1 MHSPLPSIGRPPI
14 FLLTVPYP
22 YIFTE
27 EAFYSRCLILQLP
40 VSLSSCSSTHYP
52 ASLNL
57 IPGVVPE
64 SSLGVKAFK
73 GEGKDPSTDSSSMAS
88 NRLLAPP
95 ISIRTNVR
103 DSRARTG
110 KYQAT
115 DMLQLHQEPNTS
127 EAELSPI
134 EGSEASFSLQVP
146 SQAPSSPTTSSLG
159 GDTLRSRS
167 DSFNSTA
174 YSDTNTSRSRA
185 NSDVKTI
192 RSRFEGDELS
202 PEEAL
207 RPDKTNEADFEVVD
221 NPFAFSPGQ
230 LNKTL
235 NPKSLAAYRALGG
248 IRGLEQGLQTDSIAG
263 LSVDE
268 VSISKRVSF
277 EEARKAAQTKKDGA
291 SSGPVSQDVL
301 VTDHEVK
308 GQYHDRKRVF
318 NDNRV
323 PTKKQV
329 SIWRLFWNVANDK
342 VLIILTIAA
351 VISLA
356 LGIYEAV
363 GQEPVEGEGP
373 SVDWIEGVAIE
384 VAVVIVVLV
393 TGLNDYR
400 REKQFAALSA
410 KKEDREVKAVR
421 SGKSVMISVYDV
433 MVGDVLHLESGDSI
447 PADGI
452 LISGHGIR
460 CDESS
465 ATGESDAMRKTS
477 GHEVSMRIEEGTAT
491 SKLDP
496 FIISGSKVLEGV
508 GTYLVTSV
516 GVNSSYG
523 KVMMAL
529 QTATEETPL
538 QKKLARMAGW
548 IGYLGTAAAG
558 LLFFILL
565 FRFVGGLSGNPRN
578 PAQKGSQFLDIL
590 IVAITIIVVAVP
602 EGLPVAVTLALSFA
616 TKKMLK
622 ENNLVRH
629 LRACETMGNA
639 TTICS
644 DKTGTLTQNRMTVV
658 AGVIGSQTQLDKRIQ
673 IDDGEGQRYRFGTAF
688 ERLSPAV
695 RALLLQS
702 SAINS
707 TAFEGEADGQF
718 AFIGSKTETAI
729 LTMAKEHLGMG
740 PVAEER
746 AGVEIVQLIPFDS
759 DRKCMGV
766 VIRLASGT
774 YRLLVKGAAEILLEK
789 ATSEIVRPFD
799 DSINKSDLSN
809 ESKNRVTDHI
819 NDFATQSLRTI
830 AMLYNDYPQWPP
842 VGARTLEEDR
852 SMAVFED
859 VLHDMTLLGVVGIQD
874 PLRDGVSLAVKQCQ
888 DAGVVVR
895 MVTGDNVVT
904 ANAIATECGIKT
916 KDGLVMEGPKFR
928 QLSDDHMDEVLPRLQ
943 VLARSSP
950 EDKRILVSRLKH
962 LGETVAVTGDGTNDG
977 PALKLSDVGFSMG
990 IAGTEVAKEA
1000 SAIILMDDN
1009 FSSIVKAI
1017 MWGRSVN
1024 DAVAKFLQFQI
1035 TVNITA
1041 VVLAFVSAVSSPDMH
1056 SVLSAVQLLWVNL
1069 IMDTFAALAL
1079 ATDPPTEKILDRKP
1093 TPKSAPLITTNM
1105 WKMIIGQTIYQLS
1118 VTFVLYFAGYSILGY
1133 PKGDKQV
1140 DKELATI
1147 VFNTFVWMQIFNQF
1161 NNRRLDNQ
1169 LNIFEGI
1176 QRNPFF
1182 AGISLIMVG
1191 GQVMI
1196 VFVGSDAFQITRID
1210 GTQWAIC
1217 ILCALPC
1224 LLWAIVLRCI
1234 PDKYAA
1240 FVFHIAG
1247 KVWFFF
1253 YRPIAKGLSF
1263 IFKPVGH
1270 GIRAAYRPTK
1280 RFSKRTTA
1288 KGFRKHSGADKSS
1301 DDEEAGVKLEKVATP
1316 TPQAPTKQTTP
1327 ITPPPP
1333 NVMVS
1338 PPPITLTAP

>member
-1 MHSPLPSIGRPPI
+1 MSQSHQHHPSAADVEISPPDNSEH
-14 FLLTVPYP
+14 FLSV
-22 YIFTE
+22 
-27 EAFYSRCLILQLP
+27 
-40 VSLSSCSSTHYP
+40 
-52 ASLNL
+52 
-57 IPGVVPE
+57 
-64 SSLGVKAFK
+64 
-73 GEGKDPSTDSSSMAS
+73 
-88 NRLLAPP
+88 
-95 ISIRTNVR
+95 
-103 DSRARTG
+103 
-110 KYQAT
+110 
-115 DMLQLHQEPNTS
+115 
-127 EAELSPI
+127 
-134 EGSEASFSLQVP
+134 
-146 SQAPSSPTTSSLG
+146 QAPSSPTTQSIG

-174 YSDTNTSRSRA
+174 YSTAETARSRA
-185 NSDVKTI
+185 SSDVRTI
-192 RSRFEGDELS
+192 KSRFEGDELTT
-202 PEEAL
+202 EEAL
-207 RPDKTNEADFEVVD
+207 KPDKRNEKDFEVAN

-248 IRGLEQGLQTDSIAG
+248 IYGLERGLQTDLVAG

-268 VSISKRVSF
+268 TSISNKVAF
-277 EEARKAAQTKKDGA
+277 EEATQAAKTKKNQDPR
-291 SSGPVSQDVL
+291 PVVDQSII
-301 VTDHEVK
+301 VTGHEVK

-318 NDNRV
+318 SDNRL
-323 PTKKQV
+323 PAKKSL
-329 SIWRLFWNVANDK
+329 SIWKLFWNAANDK
-342 VLIILTIAA
+342 VLVILTIAA

-356 LGIYEAV
+356 LGIYESV
-363 GQEPVEGEGP
+363 GQTPAPGEGP
-373 SVDWIEGVAIE
+373 SVDWIEGLAIE
-384 VAVVIVVLV
+384 VAVVIVILV

-400 REKQFAALSA
+400 REKQFVALNA
-410 KKEDREVKAVR
+410 KKEDRQVKAIR
-421 SGKSVMISVYDV
+421 SGKSVMISVFDV

-452 LISGHGIR
+452 LIGGHGIR

-465 ATGESDAMRKTS
+465 ATGESDAMKKTG
-477 GHEVSMRIEEGTAT
+477 GHEVWQRIEEGTAT

-516 GVNSSYG
+516 GVNSSFG
-523 KVMMAL
+523 KVMMSL
-529 QTATEETPL
+529 QTENEDTPL
-538 QKKLARMAGW
+538 QVKLSRMAGW

-565 FRFVGGLSGNPRN
+565 FRFLAGLPSNTRT
-578 PAQKGSQFLDIL
+578 PALKGSQFLDIL

-644 DKTGTLTQNRMTVV
+644 DKTGTLTQNKMTVV
-658 AGVIGSQTQLDKRIQ
+658 AGTIGSKIRFDRTVETDDEDKHHT
-673 IDDGEGQRYRFGTAF
+673 RFATAF
-688 ERLSPAV
+688 ERLTPAARNV
-695 RALLLQS
+695 FLQS
-702 SAINS
+702 CAINS
-707 TAFEGEADGQF
+707 TAFEGEEDGQF
-718 AFIGSKTETAI
+718 TFIGSKTETAI
-729 LTMAKEHLGMG
+729 LTMAKEQLGMR

-789 ATSEIVRPFD
+789 ATAELVDPSAD
-799 DSINKSDLSN
+799 ALQLSDLSK
-809 ESKNRVTDHI
+809 ESKTAVAASI
-819 NDFATQSLRTI
+819 NDFAAQSLRTI
-830 AMLYNDYPQWPP
+830 ALLYKDYQQWPP
-842 VGARTLEEDR
+842 AGARTLEDDR

-859 VLHDMTLLGVVGIQD
+859 VFHDMTFLGVVGIQD
-874 PLRDGVSLAVKQCQ
+874 PLRDGVAKAVKQCQ

-895 MVTGDNVVT
+895 MVTGDNVMT
-904 ANAIATECGIKT
+904 ASAIATQCGIQT
-916 KDGLVMEGPKFR
+916 EDGLVMEGPKFR
-928 QLSDDHMDEVLPRLQ
+928 QLSDEKMDEILPHLQ

-950 EDKRILVSRLKH
+950 DDKRILVSRLKH

-1041 VVLAFVSAVSSPDMH
+1041 VILAFISAVSSPDMH

-1093 TPKSAPLITTNM
+1093 TPKRAPLITTNM
-1105 WKMIIGQTIYQLS
+1105 WKMILGQTIYQLA
-1118 VTFVLYFAGYSILGY
+1118 VTFTLYFAGSGILGY
-1133 PKGDKQV
+1133 SKSDKTLQ
-1140 DKELATI
+1140 KELATM

-1161 NNRRLDNQ
+1161 NNRRLDNK
-1169 LNIFEGI
+1169 LNIFEGVH
-1176 QRNPFF
+1176 RNPFF
-1182 AGISLIMVG
+1182 IAISMIMIA

-1196 VFVGSDAFQITRID
+1196 IFVGGAAFQIKRIG

-1224 LLWAIVLRCI
+1224 LGWAVVLRCI

-1253 YRPIAKGLSF
+1253 YRPTMKVLSF
-1263 IFKPVGH
+1263 IFRPVAIAWH
-1270 GIRAAYRPTK
+1270 AVFAPTK
-1280 RFSKRTTA
+1280 RFSKRATA
-1288 KGFRKHSGADKSS
+1288 KVFRRKSATDEKAL
-1301 DDEEAGVKLEKVATP
+1301 DDEEAGMKMDKVAATS
-1316 TPQAPTKQTTP
+1316 TPQTP
-1327 ITPPPP
+1327 VKETPVTPPD
-1333 NVMVS
+1333 VMVS
-1338 PPPITLTAP
+1338 PPPPITLTAA